1 MTCYDRNRMRRR
13 LHRLVLGL
21 LAAGLWAAPRPAR
34 AQFPWAGARALG
46 MGGAQVAAVD
56 DASAAWS
63 NPAALARLPG
73 LNFEILAGGVASN
86 RNDLVGTIDS
96 LTSLP
101 FGDIISGDRL
111 DLLPQLVGNI
121 RNLTAE
127 DTSVLFSGVVG
138 IVGTY
143 KGFAL
148 SVGDL
153 PYAGI
158 YPVIDL
164 VHVVPGGGPG
174 NGLDQN
180 GTGLYLTGLS
190 AREVRLAYGYQFL
203 GGVVSV
209 GGAARL
215 VFGRTYFERC
225 GVFENCQNRNL
236 SEIVK
241 DAFQNNAV
249 DNTEFTFDAGALVN
263 FGIVKL
269 GVTGIALTQP
279 HFTVIDLPGSPGEVA
294 LPRQVRGGI
303 AIDPLPFLTIAADGD
318 FLKSDTLAPGAKS
331 QQLSLGVEGRIPLFA
346 FRAGGFYDF
355 AATQPHWAISAGVGF
370 RAVVVAIDASVLLSP
385 QGGIDPTDLD
395 RRDLGAS
402 LSVRLHF

>member
-1 MTCYDRNRMRRR
+1 MKIASRTRN
-13 LHRLVLGL
+13 LAIL
-21 LAAGLWAAPRPAR
+21 LPILWAFASAAL

-63 NPAALARLPG
+63 NPAALARLQG

-96 LTSLP
+96 LTNLP
-101 FGDIISGDRL
+101 FGDIVSGDRL
-111 DLLPQLVGNI
+111 DLLPQLVGDI

-127 DTSVLFSGVVG
+127 DTSVLFSGVAG

-153 PYAGI
+153 PYAGV

-164 VHVVPGGGPG
+164 THIVPGGGP
-174 NGLDQN
+174 NGIAQN
-180 GTGLYLTGLS
+180 ATGLYLAGLS
-190 AREVRLAYGYQFL
+190 AREIRLAYGHQFL
-203 GGVVSV
+203 GGVVSL
-209 GGAARL
+209 GGAARV

-225 GVFENCQNRNL
+225 GVFDECQNKDL

-241 DAFQNNAV
+241 EAFENNAV
-249 DNTEFTFDAGALVN
+249 DDTEFTFDAGALVN
-263 FGIVKL
+263 LGIVRL

-279 HFTVIDLPGSPGEVA
+279 HFSVIALPGSPGEIP

-331 QQLSLGVEGRIPLFA
+331 QQLSLGIEGRIPFFA

-370 RAVVVAIDASVLLSP
+370 RAVVIAIDASVLLSP
-385 QGGIDPTDLD
+385 QGGIDPTDVN
-395 RRDLGAS
+395 RRDLGAA
-402 LSVRLHF
+402 LSVKLHF